1 MSASDRADIVIVGL
15 GAAGAV
21 AAHVLTQKGLSV
33 VGLEAGPRVDAT
45 MMTFDEIRTEV
56 VPWMSDA
63 KAAHEVPT
71 WRTDAS
77 AKAGPAPYPMLMVNA
92 VGGSA
97 VHYEG
102 ASLRFHPWHFRH
114 RSATL
119 ERYGAAAVPPTST
132 MSDWPIGYDDL
143 EPYYERVEYAIG
155 VSGQAGVLDGNG
167 VSGGNPFEGSR
178 RRGYPMPPLR
188 PSGWMDLMDTAAARL
203 EWHPFPVPAAINS
216 RPHGGRPD
224 CTYCGYCRGNGC
236 YRNAK
241 GSPDVTLIPAAEAT
255 GLLTVESDSRVT
267 AIEVDRDGE
276 LATGVRYVKD
286 GVEHFQP
293 AAAVLLGGYVY
304 ENVRLLLVSACPA
317 APQGV
322 ANGHG
327 QVGKHYMAHV
337 TPFAFGV
344 FPGRTLNRWTGSGGQ
359 IVCVDDWNAD
369 TFDHSELGFIGGGVL
384 MSMGEVRPIQ
394 AAKDLLPPGIP
405 RWGSS
410 WKAWMRENAQ
420 SIGSAFA
427 QFEPLPYADN
437 CLDLD
442 PTVRDRSGMPVV
454 RVTCRPR
461 ANEERGSIFM
471 RQRLEQWLAE
481 AGAAATWSSD
491 QLFLDGRHAY
501 GGTRMGDDPSTCVV
515 DAEGFAHEV
524 RNLGLL
530 GASIFPS
537 AGGHNPTLTVQAMAW
552 RTAELLADRWV
563 ARSGAA

>member
-1 MSASDRADIVIVGL
+1 
-15 GAAGAV
+15 
-21 AAHVLTQKGLSV
+21 
-33 VGLEAGPRVDAT
+33 
-45 MMTFDEIRTEV
+45 
-56 VPWMSDA
+56 
-63 KAAHEVPT
+63 
-71 WRTDAS
+71 
-77 AKAGPAPYPMLMVNA
+77 
-92 VGGSA
+92 
-97 VHYEG
+97 
-102 ASLRFHPWHFRH
+102 
-114 RSATL
+114 
-119 ERYGAAAVPPTST
+119 
-132 MSDWPIGYDDL
+132 
-143 EPYYERVEYAIG
+143 
-155 VSGQAGVLDGNG
+155 
-167 VSGGNPFEGSR
+167 
-178 RRGYPMPPLR
+178 
-188 PSGWMDLMDTAAARL
+188 MDLMEAAATRL

-216 RPHGGRPD
+216 RPYGGRPD
-224 CTYCGYCRGNGC
+224 CAFCGYCRGNGC
-236 YRNAK
+236 YRDAK

-255 GLLTVESDSRVT
+255 GLLSVEPNARAT
-267 AIEVDRDGE
+267 RIEVDRDGG
-276 LATGVRYVKD
+276 LVTGVQYVKD

-293 AAAVLLGGYVY
+293 AAAVLLAGYVY
-304 ENVRLLLVSACPA
+304 ENVRLLLVSAVPA

-344 FPGRTLNRWTGSGGQ
+344 FPGRRLNRWTGSGGQ

-394 AAKDLLPPGIP
+394 ATQDLLPAGMP

-410 WKAWMRENAQ
+410 WKAWIRQNAQ

-427 QFEPLPYADN
+427 QFEPLSYEDN
-437 CLDLD
+437 YLDLD
-442 PTVRDRSGMPVV
+442 PVVRDRSGMPVV

-491 QLFLDGRHAY
+491 HLFLDGRHAY
-501 GGTRMGDDPSTCVV
+501 GGTRMGDDASTSVV

-524 RNLGLL
+524 RNLGIV
-530 GASIFPS
+530 GASTFPS

-552 RTAELLADRWV
+552 RTAEILADRWS
-563 ARSGAA
+563 ARSGAAV